1 MTSFSRELE
10 CVQEKAE
17 LLQEKLA
24 KLEEKHARQ
33 TDELESFKGS
43 KSHLEDM
50 FMAKWQALER
60 EKEQV
65 SLNFN
70 FLIF

>member
-24 KLEEKHARQ
+24 KLEERHAKQ
-33 TDELESFKGS
+33 TDELENFKGS
-43 KSHLEDM
+43 KTHLEDM
-50 FMAKWQALER
+50 FVTRWQALER
-60 EKEQV
+60 EKQQV
-65 SLNFN
+65 YFN
-70 FLIF
+70 LYGPV

>member
-24 KLEEKHARQ
+24 KLEEKHAIQ
-33 TDELESFKGS
+33 TAELESFKGS
-43 KSHLEDM
+43 KSHMEDM
-50 FMAKWQALER
+50 FMTKWQALEQ
-60 EKEQV
+60 EKQQV
-65 SLNFN
+65 EFAA
-70 FLIF
+70 